1 MGYDDLCKS
10 VIEEYRKSEIDHPNI
25 GITEFANSIG
35 KDFSVVWE
43 ILGFKD
49 WYEFYDM
56 DDG

>member
-1 MGYDDLCKS
+1 